1 MPVARLI
8 SFILLVGGP
17 AVLTAQIPTRRQ
29 PQQTS
34 SNNPR
39 LLVANPYTFN
49 AVDSAPS
56 VAIGE
61 GIRSRMDKLASSQ
74 FRVLTRVEMNEALK
88 QFGYPADAIL
98 APMTQRVLAQSLNS
112 RVVIVSTLNKDAS
125 GRYVVTSRF
134 AGTNDD
140 AGTVVVATQ
149 AAGQQL
155 PDLGSKISEGFAPA
169 VKVWNDAKACVEQ
182 AKTAAPKAAESAK
195 KALAVMPSNG
205 LANFCMGQLA
215 LTRGGK
221 ADTAD
226 AMKYFGEAVKGDPLS
241 LAAWTQLAS
250 GYEVQG
256 DTAKTIDAL
265 QQMLR
270 IAPTNAPLRD
280 LVFKKLLAYGRP
292 ELAENVALEGLKLDP
307 ANVDLLDLLA
317 NARIFREDY
326 NGALDALDQ
335 IATIDTIRAD
345 STYYTKYIVTAT
357 AASKPDRERI
367 IKAASKALKKYPD
380 NASLTKQAV
389 AAFAQVG
396 ATDSLLPALDR
407 LSKGDSASRAMA
419 VAIALQQADTL
430 QKQKMFKEADP
441 WLQFVKQ
448 NGDALA
454 RDGVAGLM
462 FQRAATL
469 MQPPPQWQAAS
480 DSLREVKKL
489 LSPTARLAPLVNYY
503 SALALVNVIVA
514 NDKEAEK
521 GKSCDGAKA
530 VEALEAEVDVS
541 LQAAA
546 AYVAPGASGE
556 ANKKTYDQ
564 LVGYVTG
571 LKPRTASMIKA
582 YCK

>member
-8 SFILLVGGP
+8 SIMLLVGGP
-17 AVLTAQIPTRRQ
+17 AVLSAQIPTRRQ

-34 SNNPR
+34 SNSPR
-39 LLVANPYTFN
+39 LLVANPHSFN
-49 AVDSAPS
+49 AADSAPS

-61 GIRSRMDKLASSQ
+61 GIRTRLDKIASSQ
-74 FRVLTRVEMNEALK
+74 FRVLTRNDMNEALK

-112 RVVIVSTLNKDAS
+112 RVVVVSTLNKDAS
-125 GRYVVTSRF
+125 GRYIVTSRF
-134 AGTNDD
+134 AGINDD
-140 AGTVVVATQ
+140 AGSVVVENQ

-155 PDLGSKISEGFAPA
+155 PDLGNKVAEGFAPA
-169 VKVWNDAKACVEQ
+169 VKAWSDAKACVEQ
-182 AKTAAPKAAESAK
+182 AKTAAPKAAEAAK
-195 KALAVMPSNG
+195 KALTAMPSNG
-205 LANFCMGQLA
+205 LANFCLGQLSLA
-215 LTRGGK
+215 RGGK
-221 ADTAD
+221 ADTAE

-250 GYEVQG
+250 GYEVAG

-307 ANVDLLDLLA
+307 SNVDLLDLLA

-335 IATIDTIRAD
+335 IATIDTVRAD

-357 AASKPDRERI
+357 AASKPDRDRI

-389 AAFAQVG
+389 GAYAQVG
-396 ATDSLLPALDR
+396 ATDSLLPALER
-407 LSKGDSASRAMA
+407 LAKVDSAGNVAA
-419 VAIALQQADTL
+419 VGFALQQADTL
-430 QKQKMFKEADP
+430 QKQKMYKEADP
-441 WLQFVKQ
+441 WVSFVIQ
-448 NGDALA
+448 HGDALA
-454 RDGVAGLM
+454 KDGAAGLM

-469 MQPPPQWQAAS
+469 LQPPPQWQAAA
-480 DSLREVKKL
+480 DSLRAVRKL
-489 LSPTARLAPLVNYY
+489 MSPTARLAPLVNYY
-503 SALALVNVIVA
+503 SSLALVNVIVL
-514 NDKEAEK
+514 NDKDAEK
-521 GKSCDGAKA
+521 GKSCDGAKG
-530 VEALEAEVDVS
+530 VEALEAEVDGA

-546 AYVAPGASGE
+546 PYVAPGSPGE
-556 ANKKTYDQ
+556 PNKKTYDQ
-564 LVGYVTG
+564 LVGYLTG

>member
-8 SFILLVGGP
+8 SIMLLVGGP
-17 AVLTAQIPTRRQ
+17 AVLSAQIPTRRQ

-39 LLVANPYTFN
+39 LLVANPYSFN
-49 AVDSAPS
+49 ATDSAPS
-56 VAIGE
+56 VTIGE
-61 GIRSRMDKLASSQ
+61 GIRTRMDKIASSQ
-74 FRVLTRVEMNEALK
+74 FRVLTRGDMNEALK

-112 RVVIVSTLNKDAS
+112 RVVVVSSLNKDAS

-134 AGTNDD
+134 AGINDD
-140 AGTVVVATQ
+140 AGTVVVETQ

-155 PDLGSKISEGFAPA
+155 PDLGNKIGDGFAPA
-169 VKVWNDAKACVEQ
+169 VKAWNDAKTCVEQ
-182 AKTAAPKAAESAK
+182 AKTAAPKAAEAAK
-195 KALAVMPSNG
+195 KALATMPNNG

-221 ADTAD
+221 ADSAE

-292 ELAENVALEGLKLDP
+292 ELAEAVAEEGLKLDQG
-307 ANVDLLDLLA
+307 NVDLLDLLA
-317 NARIFREDY
+317 NARIFRENY

-335 IATIDTIRAD
+335 IAGLDSMRAD
-345 STYYTKYIVTAT
+345 STYYVKYLVTAS
-357 AASKPDRERI
+357 AASQPDAGRI
-367 IKAASKALKKYPD
+367 TKAASKALRKYPE
-380 NASLTKQAV
+380 NVSLIKQAV
-389 AAFAQVG
+389 GAYAQIG
-396 ATDSLLPALDR
+396 ASDSLLPGLERLVKVDSVAAVGFAL
-407 LSKGDSASRAMA
+407 
-419 VAIALQQADTL
+419 VQADTL
-430 QKQKMFKEADP
+430 QKQKLAAQAAPFIA
-441 WLQFVKQ
+441 FVVKH
-448 NGDALA
+448 GDAQA
-454 RDGVAGLM
+454 KDGAAALM
-462 FQRAATL
+462 FQNAVKL
-469 MQPPPQWQAAS
+469 LQPPPQWQAAV
-480 DSLREVKKL
+480 DSLRAVKAL
-489 LSPTARLAPLVNYY
+489 ASPTSRLAPIASYY
-503 SALALVNVIVA
+503 LSLSLVNVIVA
-514 NDKEAEK
+514 NDKVAEK
-521 GKSCDGAKA
+521 GKSCDGAKG
-530 VEALEAEVDVS
+530 VETLEGEAEAA
-541 LQAAA
+541 LQASA
-546 AYVAPGASGE
+546 AYVAPGAAGE
-556 ANKKTYDQ
+556 SNKKTYDQ
-564 LVGYVTG
+564 LVGYITG